1 MPKSSTKATRTSG
14 RIAKENATKTIR
26 RNQKAQYN
34 RKRLVLYPDTT
45 VVPVIDLSA
54 CKKHFPSNI
63 HKEALLIKTFALS
76 DGTYARMYAMHDY
89 ETDLDYI
96 LNEKASQF
104 VLGFLLKLEDDW
116 ENLEL
121 IYGPVL
127 YTRVDED
134 GEEIGF
140 GREHWQ
146 DLQEVY
152 L

>member
-1 MPKSSTKATRTSG
+1 
-14 RIAKENATKTIR
+14 
-26 RNQKAQYN
+26 
-34 RKRLVLYPDTT
+34 
-45 VVPVIDLSA
+45 
-54 CKKHFPSNI
+54 
-63 HKEALLIKTFALS
+63 
-76 DGTYARMYAMHDY
+76 MYAMHDY